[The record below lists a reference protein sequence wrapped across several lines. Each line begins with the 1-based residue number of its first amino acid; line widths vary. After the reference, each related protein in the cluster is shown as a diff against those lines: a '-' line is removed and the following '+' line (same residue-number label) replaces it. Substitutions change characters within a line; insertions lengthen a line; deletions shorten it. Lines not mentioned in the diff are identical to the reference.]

1 LEPTPVDASSAPPRK
16 GWRPSLKLIIILLLV
31 AGLATAFI
39 VGGHDAVVALQ
50 DLAERSRTPTTL
62 AILCT
67 IFTLLLAL
75 PGVPGLEVAAII
87 MLVFGEVGILATWL
101 CGALAFNA
109 SFFAGRL
116 IPEARV
122 QRWLTPKQ
130 VDEAKL
136 PPFAVG
142 QHDAMTLVLERNRVG
157 RAILRWTG
165 PPGGWR
171 RYVLIF
177 VLFNTPGNFVLGG
190 GGGIALFC
198 GTSRDLRWLPYSV
211 TALSAAA
218 VIPGLVWAG
227 LLTANQFIQP

>member
-1 LEPTPVDASSAPPRK
+1 MEPKPASDATSRK
-16 GWRPSLKLIIILLLV
+16 GWRPSLKFVIGVLLV
-31 AGLATAFI
+31 GALIAAFAI
-39 VGGHDAVVALQ
+39 GGHDFVVWLQ
-50 DLAERSRTPTTL
+50 TLAERSRTPWTL

-67 IFTLLLAL
+67 IFTVLLAL

-87 MLVFGEVGILATWL
+87 MLVFGEVGIIATWL
-101 CGALAFNA
+101 CGALAFNI

-116 IPEARV
+116 VPEARI
-122 QRWLTPKQ
+122 QRWLTPKKE
-130 VDEAKL
+130 VDAAKL
-136 PPFAVG
+136 PDFAVG

-177 VLFNTPGNFVLGG
+177 VLFNMPGNFVLGG
-190 GGGIALFC
+190 GGGIAMFC
-198 GTSRDLRWLPYSV
+198 GTSRDLRWGPYFV
-211 TALSAAA
+211 TALLAAG

-227 LLTANQFIQP
+227 LLTANQFI